1 MGGGGNVCHGDRRM
15 SGEEGGLSGRRAESG
30 VQHKEFVLKSPVY
43 LRSSQSEWSS
53 GYETN

>member
-1 MGGGGNVCHGDRRM
+1 MGGGGNVCHGDRK
-15 SGEEGGLSGRRAESG
+15 SGRRAESG

-53 GYETN
+53 G